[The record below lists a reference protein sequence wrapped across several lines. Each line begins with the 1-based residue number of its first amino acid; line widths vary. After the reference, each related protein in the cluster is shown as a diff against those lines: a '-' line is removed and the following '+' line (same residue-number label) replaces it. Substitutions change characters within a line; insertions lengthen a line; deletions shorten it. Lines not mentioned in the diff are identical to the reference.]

1 MSAENTAGKQRG
13 RPFQKGQS
21 GNPDGRPKGSRNATT
36 IALETL
42 LDGQATALTQKA
54 IDVALTGDIPALRLC
69 LDRILPP
76 RKDSPVAFDL
86 PEMKTLNDAVPAM
99 GALVKA
105 VGQGDLTPTEAGE
118 LTKMVQAFAKIIE
131 TAELEERVR
140 KLEEAWHRP
149 AVQASS
155 GRDPPGRRR
164 PNHPNSRCAERPA
177 HPGLAQNQPV
187 IITVPRY

>member
-1 MSAENTAGKQRG
+1 MSTENTARKQRG

-36 IALETL
+36 VALETL

-140 KLEEAWHRP
+140 KLEEAI
-149 AVQASS
+149 
-155 GRDPPGRRR
+155 DK
-164 PNHPNSRCAERPA
+164 
-177 HPGLAQNQPV
+177 
-187 IITVPRY
+187 

>member
-1 MSAENTAGKQRG
+1 MVNALDGRFIRELEPMSRESEQNPTQFK
-13 RPFQKGQS
+13 PGQS
-21 GNPDGRPKGSRNATT
+21 GNPAGKPKGTRNATT
-36 IALETL
+36 LALEAL
-42 LDGQATALTQKA
+42 LDGQASALTQKA
-54 IDVALTGDIPALRLC
+54 INLALAGDMAALRLC

-105 VGQGDLTPTEAGE
+105 VGQGDLTPAEAAE

-140 KLEEAWHRP
+140 KLEEAI
-149 AVQASS
+149 
-155 GRDPPGRRR
+155 DK
-164 PNHPNSRCAERPA
+164 
-177 HPGLAQNQPV
+177 
-187 IITVPRY
+187 

>member
-1 MSAENTAGKQRG
+1 MTPEKTGEKQAGRF
-13 RPFQKGQS
+13 PKGQS
-21 GNPDGRPKGSRNATT
+21 GNPGGRPKGSRNATT
-36 IALETL
+36 LALETL
-42 LDGQATALTQKA
+42 LDGQASALTQKA
-54 IDVALTGDIPALRLC
+54 INLALAGDMAALRLC

-105 VGQGDLTPTEAGE
+105 VGRGDLTPTEAGE

-140 KLEEAWHRP
+140 KLEEASHK
-149 AVQASS
+149 
-155 GRDPPGRRR
+155 
-164 PNHPNSRCAERPA
+164 
-177 HPGLAQNQPV
+177 
-187 IITVPRY
+187 

>member
-1 MSAENTAGKQRG
+1 MEEPQDSRWK
-13 RPFQKGQS
+13 KGQS
-21 GNPDGRPKGSRNATT
+21 GNPNGRAAGSRNRATLA
-36 IALETL
+36 IEALLE
-42 LDGQATALTQKA
+42 GEGEALTRKA
-54 IDVALTGDIPALRLC
+54 IELAMAGDMAALRLC

-105 VGQGDLTPTEAGE
+105 VGRGDLTPAEAAE

-140 KLEEAWHRP
+140 KLEETI
-149 AVQASS
+149 
-155 GRDPPGRRR
+155 
-164 PNHPNSRCAERPA
+164 NK
-177 HPGLAQNQPV
+177 
-187 IITVPRY
+187 

>member
-1 MSAENTAGKQRG
+1 
-13 RPFQKGQS
+13 
-21 GNPDGRPKGSRNATT
+21 
-36 IALETL
+36 L

-54 IDVALTGDIPALRLC
+54 IELALTGDMAALRLC

-105 VGQGDLTPTEAGE
+105 VGQGDLTPTEAAE
-118 LTKMVQAFAKIIE
+118 LTKMVQSFAKIIE

-140 KLEEAWHRP
+140 KLEEAI
-149 AVQASS
+149 
-155 GRDPPGRRR
+155 DK
-164 PNHPNSRCAERPA
+164 
-177 HPGLAQNQPV
+177 
-187 IITVPRY
+187 

>member
-1 MSAENTAGKQRG
+1 MTAMEEPQDSRWK
-13 RPFQKGQS
+13 KGQS
-21 GNPDGRPKGSRNATT
+21 GNPNGRAAGSRNRATL
-36 IALETL
+36 ALETL

-54 IDVALTGDIPALRLC
+54 IDLALTGDMAALRLC

-105 VGQGDLTPTEAGE
+105 VGRGDLTPTEAGE

-140 KLEEAWHRP
+140 KLEEAI
-149 AVQASS
+149 
-155 GRDPPGRRR
+155 DK
-164 PNHPNSRCAERPA
+164 
-177 HPGLAQNQPV
+177 
-187 IITVPRY
+187 

>member
-1 MSAENTAGKQRG
+1 MTPDKTGKKQAGRFA
-13 RPFQKGQS
+13 RGQS
-21 GNPDGRPKGSRNATT
+21 GNPEGRPKGSRNATT
-36 IALETL
+36 VALETL

-86 PEMKTLNDAVPAM
+86 PEIKTINDAVPAM

-105 VGQGDLTPTEAGE
+105 VGQGDLTPVEAGE

-140 KLEEAWHRP
+140 TLEETI
-149 AVQASS
+149 
-155 GRDPPGRRR
+155 
-164 PNHPNSRCAERPA
+164 NK
-177 HPGLAQNQPV
+177 
-187 IITVPRY
+187 

>member
-1 MSAENTAGKQRG
+1 MEESQDSRWK
-13 RPFQKGQS
+13 KGQS
-21 GNPDGRPKGSRNATT
+21 GNPNGRAAGSRNRATL
-36 IALETL
+36 ALETL

-105 VGQGDLTPTEAGE
+105 VGQGDLTPAEAAE

-140 KLEEAWHRP
+140 KLEEAI
-149 AVQASS
+149 
-155 GRDPPGRRR
+155 DK
-164 PNHPNSRCAERPA
+164 
-177 HPGLAQNQPV
+177 
-187 IITVPRY
+187 

>member
-1 MSAENTAGKQRG
+1 VTVSAPDGRFIRELEPMSRESEQNPTQFK
-13 RPFQKGQS
+13 PGQS
-21 GNPDGRPKGSRNATT
+21 GNPAGKPKGTRNATT
-36 IALETL
+36 LALEVL
-42 LDGQATALTQKA
+42 LDGQASALTQKA
-54 IDVALTGDIPALRLC
+54 INLALAGDMAALRLC

-99 GALVKA
+99 GAVVKA

-140 KLEEAWHRP
+140 KLEAAIDR
-149 AVQASS
+149 
-155 GRDPPGRRR
+155 
-164 PNHPNSRCAERPA
+164 
-177 HPGLAQNQPV
+177 
-187 IITVPRY
+187 

>member
-21 GNPDGRPKGSRNATT
+21 GNPDGRPNGSRNATT
-36 IALETL
+36 IALATL
-42 LDGQATALTQKA
+42 LDGQASALTQKA

-99 GALVKA
+99 GAIVTA
-105 VGQGDLTPTEAGE
+105 VGQGELTPTEAAE

-140 KLEEAWHRP
+140 RLEEAI
-149 AVQASS
+149 
-155 GRDPPGRRR
+155 DK
-164 PNHPNSRCAERPA
+164 
-177 HPGLAQNQPV
+177 
-187 IITVPRY
+187 